1 MPRITIIEPGML
13 TTVQALGFP
22 LFTGIGVPEGGAAD
36 KLSLTIGNRL
46 LQNRDHDAGFEFT
59 LTGGTITFDSETS
72 IVISGGE
79 STVHLEGSPPRELG
93 MWNPH
98 RVRAGDTVR
107 IGPIRRGC
115 RVYLCISGGF
125 VVPDSR
131 FGASTNLSGGFGGL
145 GGRALRAGDVLE
157 FDAASARE
165 PLRIFDA
172 HRFGAELLGRRVL
185 RAIESP
191 LAHRFDPDA
200 ADLFWRSEF
209 AISNQS
215 NRAGIR
221 LEGPPI
227 PSLCAGRMLSE
238 GMAPGAIEIPENG
251 QPIVLGVEHPTTGGY
266 PVLACVASIDLP
278 VLGQLRPREKVRFE
292 RVTVEEAHRLLRLR
306 RVQMRELP
314 DREVPIR

>member
-1 MPRITIIEPGML
+1 ML

-22 LFTGIGVPEGGAAD
+22 HFTEIGVPEGGAAD
-36 KLSLTIGNRL
+36 TLSLIIGNRL
-46 LQNRDHDAGFEFT
+46 LQNWDHDACLEFT

-79 STVHLEGSPPRELG
+79 TTVHLEGSQPRELG

-98 RVRAGDTVR
+98 RIHAGDTVR

-115 RVYLCISGGF
+115 RAYLCVSGGLI
-125 VVPDSR
+125 VQECL
-131 FGASTNLSGGFGGL
+131 FGASTNLSAGFGGHE
-145 GGRALRAGDVLE
+145 GRALRAGDTLE
-157 FDAASARE
+157 FDAAAARE

-172 HRFGAELLGRRVL
+172 HRFGADLLDRRIL

-209 AISNQS
+209 TVSNQS
-215 NRAGIR
+215 SRAGIR
-221 LEGPPI
+221 LEGPVI

-238 GMAPGAIEIPENG
+238 GMAPGAIEIPESG
-251 QPIVLGVEHPTTGGY
+251 QPIVLGIEHPTTGGY
-266 PVLACVASIDLP
+266 PVLACVASVDLAI
-278 VLGQLRPREKVRFE
+278 LGQLRPREKVRFE
-292 RVTVEEAHRLLRLR
+292 PVSVKEAHRLLRLR
-306 RVQMRELP
+306 NSQLRELP
-314 DREVPIR
+314 KRKVPIR

>member
-22 LFTGIGVPEGGAAD
+22 HFTSIGVPEGGAAD
-36 KLSLTIGNRL
+36 QLSLTVGNRL
-46 LQNRDHDAGFEFT
+46 LQNWDHDAGLEFT
-59 LTGGTITFDSETS
+59 LTGGRLQFDSDTS

-79 STVHLEGSPPRELG
+79 TTAQLEGAQSRELG

-98 RVRAGDTVR
+98 QIRAGDIVR

-115 RVYLCISGGF
+115 RVYLCVAGGLM
-125 VVPDSR
+125 VPDCL
-131 FGASTNLSGGFGGL
+131 FGASTNLSAGFGGL
-145 GGRALRAGDVLE
+145 GGRSLRAGDFLE
-157 FDAASARE
+157 FDAAAARE
-165 PLRIFDA
+165 PLRVFDA
-172 HRFGAELLGRRVL
+172 HKFGVDLLERRVL
-185 RAIESP
+185 RAVESP

-209 AISNQS
+209 TVSNQS

-221 LEGPPI
+221 LEGPAI

-238 GMAPGAIEIPENG
+238 GMAPGAIEVPESG

-266 PVLACVASIDLP
+266 PVLACVASVDLP
-278 VLGQLRPREKVRFE
+278 ILGQLRPREKVRFE
-292 RVTVEEAHRLLRLR
+292 PVSVKEAHRLLRLR
-306 RVQMRELP
+306 NSQLRELP
-314 DREVPIR
+314 KREVPIR